1 MQALKSG
8 GEENVLRSSLRV
20 SSGEDGGNEDGGKDV
35 VAYWS
40 LGGVGEGVGTTQ
52 LVTVHAT
59 EKKVLLAL
67 SEWLGVEATAEM
79 CDPDPRRHDVDH
91 VRAWNKKARAALLQ
105 QVQDPCP
112 HRQPAC
118 APAGARADRHT
129 SFGRCGLDMHAGSKR
144 FIRLPRQSV
153 QRHWST

>member
-1 MQALKSG
+1 MCHQG
-8 GEENVLRSSLRV
+8 TEHVLRSSLRV

-40 LGGVGEGVGTTQ
+40 LGGGGTTQ

-67 SEWLGVEATAEM
+67 SEWLGVEATTEM
-79 CDPDPRRHDVDH
+79 CDPDPSRHGVDH
-91 VRAWNKKARAALLQ
+91 VQTWSKKALASLLQ
-105 QVQDPCP
+105 QVRAPCP

-129 SFGRCGLDMHAGSKR
+129 SFGRCGLDMHAGSTR
-144 FIRLPRQSV
+144 FFSLPCQSI
-153 QRHWST
+153 QSHWST